1 MLLIFSGG
9 IGRFTKK
16 LVDMV
21 EEEGMNVK
29 RTERSLSSCSG
40 LDAKGV
46 YVTLENLSSLVG
58 DEKKKLLVDEE
69 QMMRYN
75 RTGGEKSEVESLLTE
90 ADIFLEIFL
99 YKLKVLYGDE
109 LLPPIRLFDRH
120 SIPSH
125 LILSKGL
132 TIVVESAST
141 NTGENIMFSLVTQLL
156 VLEDEDAHDSS
167 RTS

>member
-29 RTERSLSSCSG
+29 RTEPSMSPCSG

-46 YVTLENLSSLVG
+46 YVTLESLSSLIG